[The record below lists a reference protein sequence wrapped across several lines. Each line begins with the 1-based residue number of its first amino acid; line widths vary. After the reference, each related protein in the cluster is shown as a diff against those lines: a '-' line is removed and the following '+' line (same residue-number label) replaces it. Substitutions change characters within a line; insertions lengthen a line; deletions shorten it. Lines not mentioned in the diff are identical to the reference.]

1 MSDEIEPISA
11 VTTDRNLRQS
21 RRRHR
26 LLLLIITWSLIA
38 SVFIVMTVYTRKMTH
53 DSLVAHQE
61 VTQSRLRSITLANQ
75 LMDASDSLSAQL
87 WRFAATGE
95 VSHGY
100 TFLESLNEGHFPRE
114 DLDELYTPKGLF
126 GDELYYLKQ
135 AKQISNDLMQKE
147 LWALR
152 LLFEAEGVETLPPE
166 VASVQLSPK
175 EQAASAREKQ
185 RLARDYVFGDQYARR
200 KTELKQSI
208 RSFQESQRNMIRMEQ
223 MESDSKGERY
233 MDLNMMMGILIISWL
248 LILQIGM
255 YLLLI
260 RPVSH
265 YSERLRKQSEEGN
278 DYAPLDLQGSHEMK
292 NLGLAFNHVLSQLQE
307 AKLLLQRQNEELT
320 VLSKTDHLTKVLN
333 RLAMENYME
342 ALLEEYR
349 GTDWPIGII
358 MLDLDHFKS
367 FNDAYGHPA
376 GDDAL
381 RHVADILSGLVDQ
394 KGGLISRM
402 GGEEFFILLPGQGE
416 EAVGALADELLVAV
430 RESKIVVGQSTK
442 KNLTVSMGSYVYRGG
457 NETLKMLYT
466 YADKALYAAKKQGRD
481 RHVTYASLQEKGKPE
496 GM

>member
-1 MSDEIEPISA
+1 MSDETAS
-11 VTTDRNLRQS
+11 VSTTKTGKIQPLKG
-21 RRRHR
+21 RRHR
-26 LLLLIITWSLIA
+26 LLIFMVTMSLLA
-38 SVFIVMTVYTRKMTH
+38 AVFIAMTISTRKMTH
-53 DSLVAHQE
+53 DALYVHQE
-61 VTQSRLRSITLANQ
+61 VTESRLRSITFANQ

-87 WRFAATGE
+87 WRFGATGE
-95 VSHGY
+95 VNYGY
-100 TFLESLNEGHFPRE
+100 SFLDRLNEGHFPRE
-114 DLDELYTPKGLF
+114 DLDELYTPEGLF
-126 GDELYYLKQ
+126 DDELYYLKQ
-135 AKQISNDLMQKE
+135 AKQISNQLMEKE

-166 VASVQLSPK
+166 VAAVELSPK
-175 EQAASAREKQ
+175 EQTASKAEKA
-185 RLARDYVFGDQYARR
+185 RLARNFIFGDQYARR
-200 KTELKQSI
+200 KTELKQNI

-223 MESDSKGERY
+223 MQSDSKGERY
-233 MDLNMMMGILIISWL
+233 LDLNMMMGFLIISWL
-248 LILQIGM
+248 LILQVGM

-265 YSERLRKQSEEGN
+265 YSERLLQQSEEGM

-292 NLGLAFNHVLSQLQE
+292 NLGLAFNNVLTQLQE
-307 AKLLLQRQNEELT
+307 AKVLLQRQNEELT

-342 ALLEEYR
+342 SLLEEYR

-381 RHVADILSGLVDQ
+381 RHVADILSRLVDQ